1 MRSDSLAIPIAM
13 AAASTASP
21 ASCPPIMRGSSG
33 SDEAV
38 EVAFVTF
45 RLLCPTGLLDDGVEL
60 GVTVGNKLLRPPGVT
75 VVPGSPGVVV
85 GNGPGTPGDPG
96 TTGDTVGEGL
106 AGSSTAEIVAS
117 AGDSAPPRRDLAE
130 PWTITVRPICSP
142 AVAFLPIWSVTS
154 TSSAWNA
161 GSEPIEHVVL

>member
-1 MRSDSLAIPIAM
+1 MRSDSLAIPIVM

-21 ASCPPIMRGSSG
+21 AIWPPIMRGSSG

-45 RLLCPTGLLDDGVEL
+45 RLPWPTALLDGAGLGV

-75 VVPGSPGVVV
+75 VVPGIPGVVV
-85 GNGPGTPGDPG
+85 GNGPGDPG
-96 TTGDTVGEGL
+96 TPGDTVGEGL
-106 AGSSTAEIVAS
+106 AGSSTAETVAS
-117 AGDSAPPRRDLAE
+117 AGDSAPPCRVLAE
-130 PWTITVRPICSP
+130 PWTITVRPIGSSG
-142 AVAFLPIWSVTS
+142 VAFSRIWSVTS
-154 TSSAWNA
+154 TSNAWNA

>member
-1 MRSDSLAIPIAM
+1 M

-45 RLLCPTGLLDDGVEL
+45 RLPWPTGLLDGVEL

-85 GNGPGTPGDPG
+85 GNDPGTP
-96 TTGDTVGEGL
+96 GDTVGEGL

-130 PWTITVRPICSP
+130 PWMITVRPICSP
-142 AVAFLPIWSVTS
+142 AVAFLRIWSVTS
-154 TSSAWNA
+154 TSNAWNA
-161 GSEPIEHVVL
+161 GNEPIEHVVL